1 MSSGEG
7 HRVVPWPRRCER
19 RTLPGGMSPPRSRYA
34 PGAAPDYG
42 HRFHAGNVGDV
53 WKHCA
58 LIEVLLRVA
67 ATPGRVV
74 YLESHAGEGGYPLGP
89 TGEWSEGIGRLWSS
103 GGDGPGLLARYV
115 ALSRRLGGGDDR
127 PVHYP
132 GSPAFAGALLG
143 PDAQLELWERDQQSF
158 ARLSARLTGDARAQ
172 PIHGDGLAALEAAL
186 RAAAA
191 TAPAVVALIDPPYGE
206 KADWQRVPDA
216 LARAARAAPRACLL
230 LWYPVKSLTRPHAM
244 VARLDSE
251 GVAGTLAELIT
262 TPLEH
267 KRNRLNG
274 SGVILVRP
282 PEGAVEALAAA
293 APSIGRRCAT
303 VDGAWSFRLRAFGA
317 PPRG

>member
-1 MSSGEG
+1 MSAA
-7 HRVVPWPRRCER
+7 
-19 RTLPGGMSPPRSRYA
+19 RSHYA
-34 PGAAPDYG
+34 PGAAPNYG

-53 WKHCA
+53 WKHWA
-58 LIEVLLRVA
+58 LVEVLERVA
-67 ATPGRVV
+67 ATSGRVV

-89 TGEWSEGIGRLWSS
+89 SGEWSEGIGRLWSS
-103 GGDGPGLLARYV
+103 RGEGPGPLARYV
-115 ALSRRLGGGDDR
+115 ALARRLGDGDER

-132 GSPAFAGALLG
+132 GSPAFAGAVLG
-143 PDAQLELWERDQQSF
+143 PDARLELWERDQQSF
-158 ARLSARLTGDARAQ
+158 ARLRARMAGDARVQ
-172 PIHGDGLAALEAAL
+172 PIHGDGLANLEAEL

-191 TAPAVVALIDPPYGE
+191 AANAVVALIDPPYGE
-206 KADWQRVPDA
+206 RADWQRVPDV

-244 VARLDSE
+244 VAQLESA

-282 PEGAVEALAAA
+282 PHGVVEALAAA
-293 APSIGRRCAT
+293 APPIGKRCAT
-303 VDGAWSFRLRAFGA
+303 VDGLWSFRLRAFGTPA
-317 PPRG
+317 RC